1 MIRPLKVFTSGFTD
15 SRHQINVRYH
25 TSKLLNQPPSPHP
38 MIRDRKFLAKMK
50 NTFFSNDDPRK
61 KRFHVGVHR
70 FSATSPRTL
79 TYVKAPRGHPL
90 PPSNDKGTE
99 KGNVR
104 FFQKRIFAIK
114 KNRTTAKIKNQKTFH
129 FFTYHCIGGKGDV
142 PEGYACCYI
151 EKSDVKLVFVRN
163 NRLTP
168 LGSSI

>member
-1 MIRPLKVFTSGFTD
+1 MKNTCFLTMIRPIKVFTSVFTD

-50 NTFFSNDDPRK
+50 NIFFSNDDPRK

-70 FSATSPRTL
+70 FSAPNERTL
-79 TYVKAPRGHPL
+79 TYVKAPRGNPL

-114 KNRTTAKIKNQKTFH
+114 KNRTTAKTKNQKTFH
-129 FFTYHCIGGKGDV
+129 FFTYHCIGGKGDGPAGTLGCSV
-142 PEGYACCYI
+142 
-151 EKSDVKLVFVRN
+151 EKRDVKLHLVQN
-163 NRLTP
+163 NR
-168 LGSSI
+168 

>member
-1 MIRPLKVFTSGFTD
+1 MSVAKIKNVFF
-15 SRHQINVRYH
+15 
-25 TSKLLNQPPSPHP
+25 
-38 MIRDRKFLAKMK
+38 
-50 NTFFSNDDPRK
+50 NDDPPK

-70 FSATSPRTL
+70 FSAPNERTL

-104 FFQKRIFAIK
+104 FVQKRIFAIK

-142 PEGYACCYI
+142 PGGYACCYI

-163 NRLTP
+163 NQ
-168 LGSSI
+168 

>member
-1 MIRPLKVFTSGFTD
+1 MTRE
-15 SRHQINVRYH
+15 
-25 TSKLLNQPPSPHP
+25 
-38 MIRDRKFLAKMK
+38 
-50 NTFFSNDDPRK
+50 K
-61 KRFHVGVHR
+61 KCFHVGVHR
-70 FSATSPRTL
+70 FSAPNERTL

-142 PEGYACCYI
+142 PGGYACCYI

-163 NRLTP
+163 NR
-168 LGSSI
+168 